1 MHTLALVIVAIFCY
15 ICQRVFTSF
24 FMDHSCPIQHKDA
37 SQWSAVYTFIQFV
50 QYYSFIQMKKLSG
63 IIAKHKTSR
72 LNGLVKWC
80 WRCWCAHSADSN
92 DCVHQERLHVSW
104 KFTTP
109 WVREG
114 LPSPF
119 EREVANLGA
128 CLDSSKSSHAK
139 QATAW
144 PCLKLTVS
152 PSPSLRFVVRRLY
165 QTIA

>member
-1 MHTLALVIVAIFCY
+1 M
-15 ICQRVFTSF
+15 R
-24 FMDHSCPIQHKDA
+24 
-37 SQWSAVYTFIQFV
+37 
-50 QYYSFIQMKKLSG
+50 G
-63 IIAKHKTSR
+63 
-72 LNGLVKWC
+72 
-80 WRCWCAHSADSN
+80 
-92 DCVHQERLHVSW
+92 

-128 CLDSSKSSHAK
+128 CSDSSKSSHAK

-152 PSPSLRFVVRRLY
+152 PSPSLRFVERHLY
-165 QTIA
+165 QTISRNCLARGWRAGADICRYLEWHGTGRQAGRHPIPPLLLPFCQLGWGPPPILSSWLVRWRWAPPPTPPPRTTA

>member
-1 MHTLALVIVAIFCY
+1 M
-15 ICQRVFTSF
+15 R
-24 FMDHSCPIQHKDA
+24 
-37 SQWSAVYTFIQFV
+37 
-50 QYYSFIQMKKLSG
+50 G
-63 IIAKHKTSR
+63 
-72 LNGLVKWC
+72 
-80 WRCWCAHSADSN
+80 
-92 DCVHQERLHVSW
+92 

-128 CLDSSKSSHAK
+128 CSDSSKSSHAK

-152 PSPSLRFVVRRLY
+152 PSPSLRFVVRHLY
-165 QTIA
+165 QTISRNCLARGWRASADICRYLEWHGTGRQAGTQFHPPPPLLPAGLGASSHPLQLVGEMEVGATATTTYYGVTQQLLKEETSPLLSCSNTTFTCLSSC

>member
-1 MHTLALVIVAIFCY
+1 M
-15 ICQRVFTSF
+15 R
-24 FMDHSCPIQHKDA
+24 
-37 SQWSAVYTFIQFV
+37 
-50 QYYSFIQMKKLSG
+50 G
-63 IIAKHKTSR
+63 
-72 LNGLVKWC
+72 
-80 WRCWCAHSADSN
+80 
-92 DCVHQERLHVSW
+92 

-128 CLDSSKSSHAK
+128 CSDSSKSSHAK

-152 PSPSLRFVVRRLY
+152 PSPSLRFVERHLY
-165 QTIA
+165 QTISRNCNQGVGELLRTFVDIWNGMEPAGRQAPNSTPPPPLLPAGLGASSHPLQLVGEMEVGATATTTYYGVTQQLLKEETSPLLSCSNTTFTCLSSC